1 MKVREIMVD
10 NMQENRQQANKKPSH
25 FFSTVDA
32 VDTLPWRRLVMAFCY
47 VYIML
52 LNSNLGFAQSTPSTT
67 SVIATLRKSLKEMHV
82 VFYQGNKKIQK
93 VETLKNE
100 SLFRWL
106 EGQLGLP
113 LHEISNNPAANANNN
128 TVVKCGD
135 AMYRRKTQNV
145 KPAGSSPASM
155 PVSMQD
161 ELQDEFY
168 FYKVNCNALSFIN
181 SHRHQLNYED
191 ESILKPWF
199 QYQKISSPNGLG
211 ISKGPNIKANLSQ
224 TNHWVLT
231 MIPAMHVQAL
241 GNTVMIIKNQN
252 PIRCD
257 LRYKEKD
264 TSQLQAFQ
272 CQELAI
278 SLPGEEFIEFSQFQ
292 FSKDDQ
298 QILKLV
304 GYRYKDIRDKL
315 QRPKDGPA
323 FDFNLTVPLKGNM
336 SLKEVVRLKRPPKK
350 QSPPSSVPSQEP
362 NSNSAAE
369 TNLAMEAT
377 TATQPSADVAQSSS
391 THTTTAVTDLD
402 SNNENPI
409 PANEND
415 GFEMI
420 ELKKEAAAL
429 STER

>member
-25 FFSTVDA
+25 FFSTVEA

-52 LNSNLGFAQSTPSTT
+52 LSSTLGFAQSSASTA

-113 LHEISNNPAANANNN
+113 MHEISNNPAANANNN

-199 QYQKISSPNGLG
+199 QYQKNSS
-211 ISKGPNIKANLSQ
+211 
-224 TNHWVLT
+224 HWVLT

-257 LRYKEKD
+257 LRFKEKD
-264 TSQLQAFQ
+264 ASQLQAFQ

-391 THTTTAVTDLD
+391 THTTTAITDLD
-402 SNNENPI
+402 SNYENPI

>member
-10 NMQENRQQANKKPSH
+10 NVQENKQQANKKPIH
-25 FFSTVDA
+25 FFNTVEA

-52 LNSNLGFAQSTPSTT
+52 LSSTLGFAQSTSSTA

-113 LHEISNNPAANANNN
+113 MHELSNNPAGSANNN
-128 TVVKCGD
+128 SVVKCGD
-135 AMYRRKTQNV
+135 AMYRRKTQEV
-145 KPAGSSPASM
+145 KPAGSSPA
-155 PVSMQD
+155 SMQD

-181 SHRHQLNYED
+181 SHRHQLNYDD

-199 QYQKISSPNGLG
+199 QYQKISS
-211 ISKGPNIKANLSQ
+211 
-224 TNHWVLT
+224 HWVLT

-298 QILKLV
+298 HILKLV

-315 QRPKDGPA
+315 QRSKDGPA

-336 SLKEVVRLKRPPKK
+336 TLKEVVRLKRPPKK

-362 NSNSAAE
+362 NSNSATD
-369 TNLAMEAT
+369 TNT
-377 TATQPSADVAQSSS
+377 
-391 THTTTAVTDLD
+391 
-402 SNNENPI
+402 NNENPI